1 LRIDLYIAKFDR
13 IKENVRLIQENLTDN
28 LEDFMKL
35 GLVKD
40 GIYKRYEYSVELIID
55 VVAMINADLKLGIP
69 NGTIDVLE
77 QLQKREILNLEMVE
91 KIKGMRGFRNILVH
105 RYGRLDE
112 ELAYDIIKSKLSDF
126 GTLEKELMSIIRR
139 KMKE

>member
-1 LRIDLYIAKFDR
+1 MRIDLYIAKFDL

>member
-1 LRIDLYIAKFDR
+1 MRIDIYISKFDR
-13 IKENVRLIQENLTDN
+13 IKENVRLIKENLTDN
-28 LEDFMKL
+28 LEDFRKL

-77 QLQKREILNLEMVE
+77 QLERHEILNSEMVE
-91 KIKGMRGFRNILVH
+91 KIKGMRGFRNVLVH
-105 RYGRLDE
+105 RYGILDE
-112 ELAYDIIKSKLSDF
+112 EIAYDIIKSKLSDF
-126 GTLEKELMSIIRR
+126 EILENELMSIIRR
-139 KMKE
+139 KMNE

>member
-1 LRIDLYIAKFDR
+1 MRIDLYIAKFDR
-13 IKENVRLIQENLTDN
+13 IKENIQLIQENLTDN
-28 LEDFMKL
+28 LEDFKKL

-77 QLQKREILNLEMVE
+77 QLQKQEILNSKMVE

-126 GTLEKELMSIIRR
+126 ETLEKEIMGIIRR

>member
-1 LRIDLYIAKFDR
+1 LRIDIYISKFDR
-13 IKENVRLIQENLTDN
+13 IKENVRLIKENLTDN
-28 LEDFMKL
+28 LEDFRKL

-77 QLQKREILNLEMVE
+77 QLERHEILNSEMVE
-91 KIKGMRGFRNILVH
+91 KIKGMRGFRNVLVH
-105 RYGRLDE
+105 RYGILDE
-112 ELAYDIIKSKLSDF
+112 EIAYDIIKSKLSDF
-126 GTLEKELMSIIRR
+126 EILENELMSIIRR
-139 KMKE
+139 KMNE

>member
-1 LRIDLYIAKFDR
+1 MRIDIYISKFDR
-13 IKENVRLIQENLTDN
+13 IKENVRLIKENLTDN
-28 LEDFMKL
+28 LEDFRKL

-77 QLQKREILNLEMVE
+77 QLERHEILNSEMVE
-91 KIKGMRGFRNILVH
+91 KIKGMRGFRNVLVH
-105 RYGRLDE
+105 RYGILDE
-112 ELAYDIIKSKLSDF
+112 EIAYDIIKSKLSDF
-126 GTLEKELMSIIRR
+126 EILENELMSIIRR
-139 KMKE
+139 KINE

>member
-13 IKENVRLIQENLTDN
+13 IKENVQLIKENLTDN
-28 LEDFMKL
+28 LDDFKKL

-77 QLQKREILNLEMVE
+77 QLQKQEILNSEMVE

-126 GTLEKELMSIIRR
+126 EILEKEIMSIIRR
-139 KMKE
+139 KMQE

>member
-1 LRIDLYIAKFDR
+1 MRIDLYIAKFDL

-28 LEDFMKL
+28 PEDFMKL

-69 NGTIDVLE
+69 NGTINVLE
-77 QLQKREILNLEMVE
+77 QLQKQGILNSEMVE
-91 KIKGMRGFRNILVH
+91 GIKGMRGFRDILVH

-126 GTLEKELMSIIRR
+126 RTLEKELMSIILR

>member
-1 LRIDLYIAKFDR
+1 LKIDLYIAKFDR

>member
-1 LRIDLYIAKFDR
+1 MRIDLYIAKFDR
-13 IKENVRLIQENLTDN
+13 IKENVQLIQENLTDN

>member
-1 LRIDLYIAKFDR
+1 M
-13 IKENVRLIQENLTDN
+13 TDN
-28 LEDFMKL
+28 LEDFRKL

-69 NGTIDVLE
+69 NGTLDVLE
-77 QLQKREILNLEMVE
+77 QLQGQEILNSEMVE

-126 GTLEKELMSIIRR
+126 EILEKEIMSIIRI